1 MPAVPPSLPTLRFI
15 QPAPSPYFSYPVTP
29 LRPELRYHQERLAKW
44 LCISIG
50 AIVLVLSIWV
60 VWLHPDFL
68 KILGPFG
75 ITLVGAAY
83 WLNARAARVRGN
95 AILVSEEHWPEL
107 HDLVQE
113 CQARLGLRG
122 LKAYVVQDLVL
133 EQAGMRL
140 GGDDCLLLRASIVD
154 VALSKGDIEA
164 LRFHIGRK
172 CGQIAFG
179 HYRYSSHTLAVTGR
193 LIYPLF
199 AWYRRCQ
206 ERTADR
212 AGLWVSGHRQL
223 AHHGLAVLAAGVHIG
238 GHLTPNAA
246 RAQIRA
252 SKHSLW
258 VRLVGW
264 HTERVFYPQR
274 IVALDDA
281 AKELG
286 IPE

>member
-1 MPAVPPSLPTLRFI
+1 MSPCPR
-15 QPAPSPYFSYPVTP
+15 APSRVSAPLYPFPAVTP
-29 LRPELRYHQERLAKW
+29 LRPELRYHQETLAKW

-50 AIVLVLSIWV
+50 AIVFGLAAWV
-60 VWLHPDFL
+60 VWLRPDFL

-75 ITLVGAAY
+75 LTLVGAAY
-83 WLNARAARVRGN
+83 WLNVRAARVRGN

-107 HDLVQE
+107 NDLVHE
-113 CQARLGLRG
+113 CQARLGLSG
-122 LKAYVVQDLVL
+122 LRAYVVQDLVL

-154 VALSKGDIEA
+154 VALAKGDIEA

-179 HYRYSSHTLAVTGR
+179 HYRYSSHTFAVTGR

-274 IVALDDA
+274 IVALDAA